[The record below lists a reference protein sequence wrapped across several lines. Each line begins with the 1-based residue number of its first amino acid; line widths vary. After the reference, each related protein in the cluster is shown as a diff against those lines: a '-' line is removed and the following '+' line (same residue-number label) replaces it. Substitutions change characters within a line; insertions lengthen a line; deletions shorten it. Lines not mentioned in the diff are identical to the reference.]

1 MTQITGTDQLLTG
14 WGKTAPTRSQVL
26 GPLDLE
32 QLQHLVTSGPDRGL
46 TRQAFDQMYPDLAGW
61 RAVRAKFDP
70 AGVFR
75 SDLGRRVGLC

>member
-14 WGKTAPTRSQVL
+14 WGK
-26 GPLDLE
+26 
-32 QLQHLVTSGPDRGL
+32 
-46 TRQAFDQMYPDLAGW
+46 MYPDLAGW

-70 AGVFR
+70 TGVFR